1 MPDDVKTLYHM
12 IVTWNAFAAP
22 AVIPPQMLR
31 SLGDYLVNFL
41 KSAEGEKY
49 LRTLGYARM
58 DSTSAVP
65 GPKSEVR

>member
-31 SLGDYLVNFL
+31 SLSDYLVNFL

-49 LRTLGYARM
+49 LRTLGYAR
-58 DSTSAVP
+58 AEA
-65 GPKSEVR
+65 GQRSEA